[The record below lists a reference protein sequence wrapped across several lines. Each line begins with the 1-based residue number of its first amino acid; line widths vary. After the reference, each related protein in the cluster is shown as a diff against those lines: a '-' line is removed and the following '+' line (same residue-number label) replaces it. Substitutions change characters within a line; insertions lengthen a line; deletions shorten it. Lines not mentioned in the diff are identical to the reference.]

1 MPRIAALPC
10 RCVVF
15 FFVLLFLVADAATD
29 VYTFAK
35 PECITACHSIVYAS
49 VLQLLQQIAKLVRI
63 AWRRNNPQE
72 PTAPA
77 IGAPKAVSSCH
88 QTSVKSKAGCERHI
102 EKVYS

>member
-10 RCVVF
+10 RRAEF
-15 FFVLLFLVADAATD
+15 HLATLSLAADAATD

-63 AWRRNNPQE
+63 AWRRNNPLE

-77 IGAPKAVSSCH
+77 SGAPKAVSSCH